1 MQNQKGKKIAF
12 GSAMFLHI
20 LLIALCFVF
29 KLSYSADKQ
38 KEDFSGV
45 IFISNVDLNIEKEIK
60 EESKEIKEE
69 SKEIK
74 EEKKKVEEIEKTE
87 NIVEDIIDDRLNSL
101 FDKIDENKNNQEEVD
116 KKGCTDS
123 SAINY
128 NENADND
135 DGTCAYAIENMENA
149 YLNGPRK
156 KIKGGDL
163 KYDCE
168 VENIEIKYEVLITV
182 LSDGSVRVDDCID
195 KTGVGNKCFEESARS
210 AAQSMR
216 FEPAI
221 SENIG
226 LVNDRVKTSG
236 KLLYTFKPE

>member
-60 EESKEIKEE
+60 EE
-69 SKEIK
+69 
-74 EEKKKVEEIEKTE
+74 KKKVEEIEKIE

-101 FDKIDENKNNQEEVD
+101 FEKIDENKNTQEEVD

>member
-12 GSAMFLHI
+12 GSAIFLHI

-69 SKEIK
+69 
-74 EEKKKVEEIEKTE
+74 KKKVEEIEKIE

-101 FDKIDENKNNQEEVD
+101 FEKIDENKNTQEEVD

-128 NENADND
+128 NENADTD

-216 FEPAI
+216 FEPVI

>member
-1 MQNQKGKKIAF
+1 MRNQKGKKIAF

-45 IFISNVDLNIEKEIK
+45 IFISNVDLNIEKEIN
-60 EESKEIKEE
+60 EESKEINEE
-69 SKEIK
+69 SKEIN
-74 EEKKKVEEIEKTE
+74 EEKKKVEEIEKIE

-101 FDKIDENKNNQEEVD
+101 FDKINENKNTPEEVD

-226 LVNDRVKTSG
+226 LVNDKVKTSG

>member
-69 SKEIK
+69 
-74 EEKKKVEEIEKTE
+74 KKKVEEIEKIE

-101 FDKIDENKNNQEEVD
+101 FEKIDENKNTQEEVD

-216 FEPAI
+216 FEPVI

>member
-12 GSAMFLHI
+12 GSAIFLHI

-69 SKEIK
+69 
-74 EEKKKVEEIEKTE
+74 KKKVEEIEKIE

>member
-1 MQNQKGKKIAF
+1 MQNQQGKKIAF

-60 EESKEIKEE
+60 EESKESKEE

-74 EEKKKVEEIEKTE
+74 EEEKE
-87 NIVEDIIDDRLNSL
+87 VEDIIDDRLNSL
-101 FDKIDENKNNQEEVD
+101 FDKIDENKNNQEVE

-135 DGTCAYAIENMENA
+135 DGSCAYAIENMENA

>member
-1 MQNQKGKKIAF
+1 
-12 GSAMFLHI
+12 
-20 LLIALCFVF
+20 
-29 KLSYSADKQ
+29 
-38 KEDFSGV
+38 
-45 IFISNVDLNIEKEIK
+45 
-60 EESKEIKEE
+60 
-69 SKEIK
+69 
-74 EEKKKVEEIEKTE
+74 
-87 NIVEDIIDDRLNSL
+87 
-101 FDKIDENKNNQEEVD
+101 
-116 KKGCTDS
+116 
-123 SAINY
+123 
-128 NENADND
+128 
-135 DGTCAYAIENMENA
+135 MENA

>member
-1 MQNQKGKKIAF
+1 MRNQKGKKIAF
-12 GSAMFLHI
+12 GSAIFLHI

-69 SKEIK
+69 
-74 EEKKKVEEIEKTE
+74 KKKVKEIEKIE

-156 KIKGGDL
+156 KIIGGDL

>member
-45 IFISNVDLNIEKEIK
+45 IFISNVDLNIE
-60 EESKEIKEE
+60 KEIKEE